1 MVEAPAD
8 APEGFSMGDYCD
20 DIPPELL
27 YDTPPEVVAEPVVQ
41 EEKKEEKS
49 VKGEGE
55 EQEDENDDD
64 KGDDKSDKAD
74 DDETTDKVKAK
85 VEEKQNKEI
94 EKLKKLYETK
104 FISRFLKIIEVYTSI
119 AQINS
124 DLLGVC
130 IKVSTPEELST
141 LLELLM
147 YSCPRHGMIILKI
160 VDNLIRSGVPS
171 EIFEESIQRVLS
183 QENSPHQHILS
194 LQTTVTFKTKFLQ
207 FLYNYSLK
215 TNQSL
220 WSDNKFESHG
230 QFNAGHQIQATLRF
244 CLNKS
249 KQKTW
254 IDQITAAVDTFI
266 NSPETLS
273 SDERAILINLIDGA
287 ECLGLTQGSY
297 AQRVDGSL
305 LTVIGFVEK
314 WHKLKTSNNK
324 PGDPIEFNPKQRLWS
339 KLSNKDQWVLALHY
353 DSKHNEGA
361 DLYVIEPEEIK
372 V

>member
-55 EQEDENDDD
+55 DQEDENDDD

-194 LQTTVTFKTKFLQ
+194 L
-207 FLYNYSLK
+207 
-215 TNQSL
+215 
-220 WSDNKFESHG
+220 
-230 QFNAGHQIQATLRF
+230 
-244 CLNKS
+244 
-249 KQKTW
+249 
-254 IDQITAAVDTFI
+254 
-266 NSPETLS
+266 
-273 SDERAILINLIDGA
+273 
-287 ECLGLTQGSY
+287 
-297 AQRVDGSL
+297 
-305 LTVIGFVEK
+305 
-314 WHKLKTSNNK
+314 
-324 PGDPIEFNPKQRLWS
+324 
-339 KLSNKDQWVLALHY
+339 
-353 DSKHNEGA
+353 
-361 DLYVIEPEEIK
+361 
-372 V
+372 